1 MVQQERCNGL
11 VRVLDSCALHY
22 TKPSF
27 HKLHI
32 NVATMKSTFFLTLLE
47 ILECMSVFVCVVCS
61 GFGMFVGW
69 MTFACIE
76 CV

>member
-1 MVQQERCNGL
+1 
-11 VRVLDSCALHY
+11 
-22 TKPSF
+22 
-27 HKLHI
+27 
-32 NVATMKSTFFLTLLE
+32 MKSTFFLTLLE